1 MRLLSRYLLR
11 QLAGPFTFALSALTG
26 MLLLNQVAKRFGDLV
41 GKGLPPN
48 VIVEVL
54 LLFLPFIVALTLPMA
69 VLVAVLYGFSHLAA
83 DNEITA
89 MRATGV
95 SVAQM
100 LRPVFI
106 AGVAVAAFNFL
117 FIDQVLPRSNARLRT
132 LQMDIGRIRPTLAMK
147 EQIINQLPPT
157 EYFIRSGLIEQG
169 TGRLRDVTI
178 YDLSLPSA
186 RRVIY
191 ADSGRMMMET
201 GGTTLRL
208 VLYAGEVHEYR
219 PEEQGTVRVTRFAVN
234 TIRARDV
241 ANALERSRE
250 IAERGDRE
258 LSVCQ
263 MMDRRAVSRA
273 ESERAGRQRELYT
286 RKDLRSI
293 LRLMP
298 EPPVIPA
305 PTDTLRHCGAWRK
318 FEAFLGRFIFPSDAQ
333 AQQGRADGQ
342 AGRRADSARATLPP
356 HTPPVSPS
364 ARLPVQM
371 APVILGGLSEV
382 AESRATQRSEM
393 RQANTFG
400 VEIHKKFTISVSCFN
415 FVVIG
420 IALALRF
427 PRGGMGLVLGGSLI
441 IFAVFYIAMTAGE
454 QLADRGYLTPA
465 AAMWAPNILIGV
477 LGLAGLWAA
486 SRTTG
491 STRGGDLADLSD
503 LLFGWIRRRRRA

>member
-26 MLLLNQVAKRFGDLV
+26 LLLLNQVAKRFGDLV
-41 GKGLPPN
+41 GKGLPPD
-48 VIVEVL
+48 VIIEVL

-106 AGVAVAAFNFL
+106 AGVGMAALNFL

-132 LQMDIGRIRPTLAMK
+132 LQMDIGRIRPTLTMK
-147 EQIINQLPPT
+147 EQVVNGLPPT
-157 EYFIRSGLIEQG
+157 EFFIRSGRIEQG
-169 TGRLRDVTI
+169 TGQLRDVTI

-186 RRVIY
+186 RRIIY
-191 ADSGRMMMET
+191 ADSGAMMFET

-208 VLYAGEVHEYR
+208 VLYQGEVHEYR
-219 PEEQGTVRVTRFAVN
+219 PEEQGSVRVTRFAVN
-234 TIRARDV
+234 TIRAQDV

-263 MMDRRAVSRA
+263 MMDRRAVA
-273 ESERAGRQRELYT
+273 AFESERARRQREIYT

-293 LRLMP
+293 LRLGQEGPMYLA
-298 EPPVIPA
+298 PA
-305 PTDTLRHCGAWRK
+305 DTVRYCGVWRK
-318 FEAFLGRFIFPSDAQ
+318 FENQMGRFIFPANAE
-333 AQQGRADGQ
+333 AQQAERRSGGAAEPGRGAIQ
-342 AGRRADSARATLPP
+342 ASDSTIRRSDDPAI
-356 HTPPVSPS
+356 
-364 ARLPVQM
+364 RLPAQM
-371 APVILGGLSEV
+371 APVILSGLSEV
-382 AESRATQRSEM
+382 SEARVTQRAEL
-393 RQANTFG
+393 RQANSYG
-400 VEIHKKFTISVSCFN
+400 VEIHKKFTISVSCLN

-454 QLADRGYLTPA
+454 QLADRGYLTPV
-465 AAMWAPNILIGV
+465 AAMWAPNLLIGV

-491 STRGGDLADLSD
+491 STRGGDLADLRD
-503 LLFGWIRRRRRA
+503 LLFGWIRRRA